1 MTAAIQSLDR
11 TRLVDFSQLS
21 HREYSAEKG
30 VTALLLM
37 PSNLEITQA
46 GDRLREESVSPTE
59 TVLDLAPPVVDAPA
73 RLDETG
79 VELKRGAFLNTIAM
93 LASNFRGI
101 FTFLVARLLGPAAL
115 GIFSVAWSTTDIISK
130 IGVLGLDNAITTF
143 IARSEAVGDR
153 ARSRAL
159 FRIAVVLGVAQSI
172 ITAVVVILG
181 LRFFNNRLH
190 IQPQMV
196 SALAL
201 VLCAMPGLALY
212 RISTAISRGM
222 KVMQHDI
229 YSRGMMEPIATTLAF
244 LFAVAVGFKQSSPEV
259 AAIVGTAASGLI
271 ALALASTLFRHVP
284 PQREVV
290 SPFGE
295 ARSLLAYSAPISI
308 YQLINAFI
316 ARLDLLMLGYFVG
329 RAPGVTLAT
338 VGVYS
343 AVIGTANGL
352 RKVNQAFNPIFAPV
366 VAGMTATG
374 DHEIAAATYARL
386 AQWMLW
392 ILLPLVAV
400 MSLAGSTILLI
411 YGPAFWQ
418 GGVWLGIVAL
428 ASAINAFVALG
439 ETVIMVQRPHLNLLH
454 SSITCTVAAAGLLWL
469 IPRFGVMGAAFG
481 ILLPYV
487 VQGILRY
494 ATLRWVFHWK
504 DSWSDI
510 RPPLI
515 AAGIALV
522 PTLVCRLFLGG
533 IAGQVISAA
542 AFLAVFGVQWLQH
555 HIHRKDERP

>member
-1 MTAAIQSLDR
+1 MSNIEIAQASDRRRGQSVR
-11 TRLVDFSQLS
+11 T
-21 HREYSAEKG
+21 
-30 VTALLLM
+30 
-37 PSNLEITQA
+37 TQA
-46 GDRLREESVSPTE
+46 MPDV
-59 TVLDLAPPVVDAPA
+59 PPAALDAPA
-73 RLDETG
+73 RVDKTG

-130 IGVLGLDNAITTF
+130 IGVLGLDSTITAF
-143 IARSEAVGDR
+143 IARSEAVGNR

-159 FRIAVVLGVAQSI
+159 FRVAVVLGVVQSI
-172 ITAVVVILG
+172 VTAVIVIVA

-190 IQPQMV
+190 VQPQMV

-212 RISTAISRGM
+212 RISTAVSRGM

-229 YSRGMMEPIATTLAF
+229 YSRGITEPIATTLAF
-244 LFAVAVGFKQSSPEV
+244 LLAVAVGFKESSPEV
-259 AAIVGTAASGLI
+259 AAIIGTAASGLI
-271 ALALASTLFRHVP
+271 ALALASTLFRKVSV
-284 PQREVV
+284 QRATV
-290 SPFGE
+290 SALSE

-316 ARLDLLMLGYFVG
+316 ARLDLITLGYFVG

-343 AVIGTANGL
+343 AVIGTADGL
-352 RKVNQAFNPIFAPV
+352 RKVNQSFNPIFAPV

-374 DHEIAAATYARL
+374 DHEVAAATYARL

-392 ILLPLVAV
+392 ILLPLVV
-400 MSLAGSTILLI
+400 VLSLAGGTILLI
-411 YGPAFWQ
+411 YGPAFQQ
-418 GGVWLGIVAL
+418 GGVWLGIVAV

-439 ETVIMVQRPHLNLLH
+439 ETVIMVQRPRLNLLH
-454 SSITCTVAAAGLLWL
+454 SSITCVVAVAGLLWL

-481 ILLPYV
+481 ILLPYL
-487 VQGILRY
+487 VQGTLRY
-494 ATLRWVFHWK
+494 ATLRWVFHWE

-510 RPPLI
+510 RSPLI
-515 AAGIALV
+515 ATGIALL
-522 PTLVCRLFLGG
+522 PAIVCRVLLSG
-533 IAGQVISAA
+533 IIAQVTSAA
-542 AFLAVFGVQWLQH
+542 VFLAIFGVQWWRH
-555 HIHRKDERP
+555 HWYFRVRRA

>member
-1 MTAAIQSLDR
+1 VSTTEGTLDVPPPPTDASAR
-11 TRLVDFSQLS
+11 VD
-21 HREYSAEKG
+21 EA
-30 VTALLLM
+30 
-37 PSNLEITQA
+37 
-46 GDRLREESVSPTE
+46 
-59 TVLDLAPPVVDAPA
+59 
-73 RLDETG
+73 G

-101 FTFLVARLLGPAAL
+101 FTFLVARMLGPAAL

-143 IARSEAVGDR
+143 IARSEALGDR

-159 FRIAVVLGVAQSI
+159 FRVAAVLGVVQSVV
-172 ITAVVVILG
+172 TAVIVIVA
-181 LRFFNNRLH
+181 LRFSNNRLH
-190 IQPQMV
+190 LQPQMV
-196 SALAL
+196 AALA
-201 VLCAMPGLALY
+201 VTICALPGVALY
-212 RISTAISRGM
+212 RISTAVSRGM

-229 YSRGMMEPIATTLAF
+229 YSRGMTEPIATTLAF
-244 LFAVAVGFKQSSPEV
+244 LLALAVGFKESSPEV
-259 AAIVGTAASGLI
+259 AAVVGTAASGLI
-271 ALALASTLFRHVP
+271 ALALASTLFRDIP
-284 PQREVV
+284 AQNRVV
-290 SPFGE
+290 SHIRE
-295 ARSLLAYSAPISI
+295 AWSLLGYAAPISI

-316 ARLDLLMLGYFVG
+316 FRLDLIMLGYFIG

-338 VGVYS
+338 VGVYG
-343 AVIGTANGL
+343 AVLGTADGL

-374 DHEIAAATYARL
+374 DHERAAATYARL
-386 AQWMLW
+386 AEWMLW

-400 MSLAGSTILLI
+400 MSLAGGTILLI
-411 YGPAFWQ
+411 FGPAFRQ

-439 ETVIMVQRPHLNLLH
+439 ETVIMVQRPRLNLLH
-454 SSITCTVAAAGLLWL
+454 SSITCAVAVGGLLWL
-469 IPRFGVMGAAFG
+469 IPRFGIMGAAFG
-481 ILLPYV
+481 ILLPYI

-522 PTLVCRLFLGG
+522 PALVCRAFLGG
-533 IAGQVISAA
+533 IVGQVTSAA
-542 AFLAVFGVQWLQH
+542 AFLTVFGVQWLRH
-555 HIHRKDERP
+555 HTHRKDECP

>member
-1 MTAAIQSLDR
+1 MTRNI
-11 TRLVDFSQLS
+11 
-21 HREYSAEKG
+21 
-30 VTALLLM
+30 
-37 PSNLEITQA
+37 EIAQA
-46 GDRLREESVSPTE
+46 CDRLREESERT
-59 TVLDLAPPVVDAPA
+59 TGGVLDVPPPAEDAPA
-73 RLDETG
+73 RVDETG

-101 FTFLVARLLGPAAL
+101 FTFLVARMLGPAAL

-143 IARSEAVGDR
+143 IARSEAVGNR

-159 FRIAVVLGVAQSI
+159 FRVAVVLGVAQSVV
-172 ITAVVVILG
+172 TAVIVMLA

-190 IQPQMV
+190 VQPQMV
-196 SALAL
+196 SALVML
-201 VLCAMPGLALY
+201 LCAMPGVALY
-212 RISTAISRGM
+212 RISTAVSRGM
-222 KVMQHDI
+222 KVMRHDI
-229 YSRGMMEPIATTLAF
+229 YSRGMTEPIATTLAF
-244 LFAVAVGFKQSSPEV
+244 LLALAVGFKESSPEV

-271 ALALASTLFRHVP
+271 ALALASTLFRHIPGQTHVASP
-284 PQREVV
+284 LGEVW
-290 SPFGE
+290 
-295 ARSLLAYSAPISI
+295 SLLGYAAPISV
-308 YQLINAFI
+308 YQLINALI
-316 ARLDLLMLGYFVG
+316 ARLDLVMLGYFVG

-338 VGVYS
+338 VGVYG
-343 AVIGTANGL
+343 AVVDTANGL

-374 DHEIAAATYARL
+374 DHDVAAATYARL

-400 MSLAGSTILLI
+400 LSLAGSTILLL

-428 ASAINAFVALG
+428 ASATNAFVALG
-439 ETVIMVQRPHLNLLH
+439 ETVIMVQRPLLNLLH
-454 SSITCTVAAAGLLWL
+454 SSITCVVAAAGLLWL
-469 IPRFGVMGAAFG
+469 IPRFGPLGAAFG

-494 ATLRWVFHWK
+494 ATLRWIFRWK

-510 RPPLI
+510 SPPLI

-522 PTLVCRLFLGG
+522 PALVCRVFLGG
-533 IAGQVISAA
+533 SAGQVASAA
-542 AFLAVFGVQWLQH
+542 VFLTVFGAQWWRH
-555 HIHRKDERP
+555 HTHRKDALP

>member
-1 MTAAIQSLDR
+1 MYNVEGAPAP
-11 TRLVDFSQLS
+11 
-21 HREYSAEKG
+21 A
-30 VTALLLM
+30 
-37 PSNLEITQA
+37 
-46 GDRLREESVSPTE
+46 RLREASASTAEIA
-59 TVLDLAPPVVDAPA
+59 LDVPPPAADAPA
-73 RLDETG
+73 RVDKTG

-143 IARSEAVGDR
+143 IARSEAIGDR

-159 FRIAVVLGVAQSI
+159 FRVAVVLGVAQSI
-172 ITAVVVILG
+172 VTAGIVIVA
-181 LRFFNNRLH
+181 LRFFNNHLH
-190 IQPQMV
+190 VQPQMV

-212 RISTAISRGM
+212 RISTAVSRGM

-229 YSRGMMEPIATTLAF
+229 YSRGMTEPIATTLAF
-244 LFAVAVGFKQSSPEV
+244 LLAVAVGFKESSPEV
-259 AAIVGTAASGLI
+259 AAIIGTAASGLI
-271 ALALASTLFRHVP
+271 AVALASTLFRHIP
-284 PQREVV
+284 SQAHSV
-290 SPFGE
+290 STLGE
-295 ARSLLAYSAPISI
+295 ARALLGYAAPISI

-316 ARLDLLMLGYFVG
+316 ARLDLIMLGYFAG

-374 DHEIAAATYARL
+374 DHETAAATYTRL

-400 MSLAGSTILLI
+400 MSLAGGTILLI
-411 YGPAFWQ
+411 YGPAFRQ

-439 ETVIMVQRPHLNLLH
+439 ETVIMVQRPRLNLLH
-454 SSITCTVAAAGLLWL
+454 SSITCAVAAGGLLWL

-481 ILLPYV
+481 ILLPYL
-487 VQGILRY
+487 VQGTLRY
-494 ATLRWVFHWK
+494 VTLRWVFRWK

-510 RPPLI
+510 RPPLV

-522 PTLVCRLFLGG
+522 PAIVCRVLLSG
-533 IAGQVISAA
+533 IVGQVTSAA
-542 AFLAVFGVQWLQH
+542 VFLAVFGVQWWRH
-555 HIHRKDERP
+555 HIHRKDEHP